1 MAAAAAQP
9 ANAAAGPRDNR
20 TKEEN
25 KIPWLWA
32 ELQGAATAGKSA
44 KFAKLW
50 CKVQENVHVAV
61 EVLQLGDA
69 EEKARAAAWTADLQR
84 MTTAYNAGAVAINAC
99 LCGNLKS
106 VFFCHDTFFAKRLSH
121 SCKYHE
127 PTFSPLLSIWPLS
140 QYLRFSVYIRSTVNG
155 SGHTVYVTYHGT

>member
-61 EVLQLGDA
+61 ELLQLGDA

-99 LCGNLKS
+99 
-106 VFFCHDTFFAKRLSH
+106 
-121 SCKYHE
+121 
-127 PTFSPLLSIWPLS
+127 
-140 QYLRFSVYIRSTVNG
+140 
-155 SGHTVYVTYHGT
+155 YVR